1 MSVRRRS
8 TAANVATSIAATIAT
23 SMTITIAATIAA
35 TIAIIM
41 TVAATTIPASAGA
54 SAKQPAAP
62 TARQLSVTV
71 SARPAV
77 IKPMQRMHL
86 TGVVGPRAGGA
97 VVTVQVK
104 DGTWKAVPG
113 ARRKAD
119 GLGRY
124 AIDVWS
130 NERGTFSLRV
140 VGALGKSSGTS
151 KPFTMTVR

>member
-23 SMTITIAATIAA
+23 SMTITIAATIA
-35 TIAIIM
+35 IIM
-41 TVAATTIPASAGA
+41 TVAAATIPASAGA

-104 DGTWKAVPG
+104 DGTWKAIPG

-119 GLGRY
+119 GLGHY